1 MRPATVK
8 WAQRRTAA
16 KEAPAA
22 QKAGEMKK
30 KGPKRQNSVSSFVP
44 QVSLYFFMFFY
55 YSITMLRTTTTTWR
69 QRPTTLTLTTTT
81 TGNNNRLFWKPKM
94 RWRWWGAVGFKLP
107 IEASSFEVDK
117 QKVQHCNIFDY
128 YYYDISYASADSR
141 ITMMELYLCKDSKT
155 KAKYWYKSVHTS
167 KEACM
172 ARKWIWT

>member
-1 MRPATVK
+1 MGPTTYGGKRSTSSTESGGDEEK
-8 WAQRRTAA
+8 GAQTTKLRFVAC
-16 KEAPAA
+16 APG
-22 QKAGEMKK
+22 K
-30 KGPKRQNSVSSFVP
+30 
-44 QVSLYFFMFFY
+44 SLFLHFYY
-55 YSITMLRTTTTTWR
+55 YSITMLRTMMTTWR
-69 QRPTTLTLTTTT
+69 QHPTTLTLTTTT